1 MPLKAIDYK
10 KSIIYTIKTG
20 DNVYIGSTTNFTT
33 RKGRHKSSI
42 YNQNCKEY
50 NLKLYKTI
58 RDNGWNWDMK
68 PYKEYPCE
76 NRTQLIIEEE
86 RLRKELNADLNMMC
100 CGTGLSKN
108 EQQKQYNFK
117 NKDKISEQRNEYNI
131 KNKDKISEKQKEYKI
146 KNKDKIS
153 EQQKQYYTVNKDKKT
168 EQNKQYRIEN
178 KDKLLEQRKQKITCE
193 CGCVVSRSHLTRH
206 KTSNKHI
213 KRMEKK

>member
-20 DNVYIGSTTNFTT
+20 DSVYIGSTCNFTT
-33 RKGRHKSSI
+33 RKGHHKRSI
-42 YNQNCKEY
+42 YNQNGKQY
-50 NLKLYKTI
+50 NYKLYKTI
-58 RDNGWNWDMK
+58 RNNDWNWDMK

-100 CGTGLSKN
+100 CGTGLSK
-108 EQQKQYNFK
+108 E
-117 NKDKISEQRNEYNI
+117 D
-131 KNKDKISEKQKEYKI
+131 YK
-146 KNKDKIS
+146 
-153 EQQKQYYTVNKDKKT
+153 
-168 EQNKQYRIEN
+168 KQYRIENKDKNIEYQKHYKFQN

>member
-10 KSIIYTIKTG
+10 KSVIYTIKTG
-20 DNVYIGSTTNFTT
+20 DNVYVGSTTNFTT
-33 RKGRHKSSI
+33 RKGHHKRSI
-42 YNQNCKEY
+42 YNQNCKAY
-50 NLKLYKTI
+50 NYKLYKTI

-86 RLRKELNADLNMMC
+86 RIRCDLNSDLNMCC
-100 CGTGLSKN
+100 CGTGLNMK
-108 EQQKQYNFK
+108 EYQKQYRIQ
-117 NKDKISEQRNEYNI
+117 NKDKLSEKQKEYNI
-131 KNKDKISEKQKEYKI
+131 KNKDKISEKQKEYNI

-153 EQQKQYYTVNKDKKT
+153 EQQKQYRIENKDKKT
-168 EQNKQYRIEN
+168 EQNKQ
-178 KDKLLEQRKQKITCE
+178 KTACE
-193 CGCVVSRSHLTRH
+193 CGCVVSRKYLAQH